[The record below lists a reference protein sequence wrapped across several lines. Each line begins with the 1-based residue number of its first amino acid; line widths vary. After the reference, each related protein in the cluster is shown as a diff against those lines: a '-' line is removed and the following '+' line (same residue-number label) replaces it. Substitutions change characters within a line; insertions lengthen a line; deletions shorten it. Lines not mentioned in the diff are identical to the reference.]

1 MNATEWKEKGNTHL
15 KNKEYTEALNCYN
28 EAAAMESSNH
38 IHFSNRSACYFN
50 MSNYLKALE
59 DAETSIKIKPD
70 YIKGYQRK
78 ASALEKLDRIEEAV
92 ETYQR
97 SLDLDPNNQ
106 QSKDAL
112 NELENSMKNPFTKN
126 YSKLFIDPRTSKYM
140 GDPQFMNLLNLAM
153 KDQKMLMELVSKDPR
168 FMDVFSVLTGID
180 LAGMSGDSMKFKKE
194 KDEKEKERKKQEEE
208 ARKKSEEERKKKEEE
223 EKYNQL
229 SEEEKQEIHAKK
241 KAEELKAIANEH
253 FKKKEWEQAM
263 KYYNE
268 AIEIYPKELTLFL
281 NRAGVNHEFK
291 QYEKVIEDCNYVVE
305 NTFDFIK
312 KGRAY
317 GRIGYAYQEMQNY
330 EAAIEAFNKS
340 LLENNDQRIKEA
352 LRGATLLKEKLRV
365 EMYINPELAEQHN
378 NKANELYKEGKF
390 PEALKEYNEAIK
402 RNPSHA
408 KYYSNRSACYTKL
421 IEFSAACKDC
431 DKALEID
438 PKYLKAYQKKA
449 TCHIMMKELHRALDT
464 YEKALKL
471 FPDDP
476 ELKNGYA
483 KAISQ
488 INNSGGNE
496 EEDKER
502 VKHAYADPEIQRL
515 LMDPRIQQL
524 FKDLQESPKA
534 ANDAIMKD
542 EFIANACK
550 RLMAAGIIKT
560 K

>member
-1 MNATEWKEKGNTHL
+1 MNATEWKEKGNNHL
-15 KNKEYTEALNCYN
+15 KNKEYSEALNCYN
-28 EAAAMESSNH
+28 EAANLEPSNH

-78 ASALEKLDRIEEAV
+78 ASALEKLDKSEEAIEV
-92 ETYQR
+92 YKKALEQ
-97 SLDLDPNNQ
+97 DPNNQ
-106 QSKDAL
+106 QCKDAL
-112 NELENSMKNPFTKN
+112 AELESANKNPFMKN
-126 YSKLFIDPRTSKYM
+126 YSKLFTDPRTSKYM
-140 GDPQFMNLLNLAM
+140 GDPQFMNLLNFAM

-180 LAGMSGDSMKFKKE
+180 LAGMSEGVSKSKKE
-194 KDEKEKERKKQEEE
+194 KEEMDKERKKQEEE
-208 ARKKSEEERKKKEEE
+208 ARKKSEEERKKNEEQ
-223 EKYNQL
+223 EKLNQM
-229 SEEEKQEIHAKK
+229 SEEEKHEFIAKQ
-241 KAEELKAIANEH
+241 KAEELKAIGNEH
-253 FKKKEWEQAM
+253 FKKKEWEQAL
-263 KYYNE
+263 KYYND
-268 AIEIYPKELTLFL
+268 AIALYPKELTLFL

-291 QYEKVIEDCNYVVE
+291 QYEKVIEDCSHVVE
-305 NTFDFIK
+305 NTFDFVK

-317 GRIGYAYQEMQNY
+317 GRMGFAYQELQNY
-330 EAAIEAFNKS
+330 DAAIEAFNKS
-340 LLENNDQRIKEA
+340 LLENNDLRIKEA
-352 LRGATLLKEKLRV
+352 LRSVIKQKEKLEAER
-365 EMYINPELAEQHN
+365 YLNPELAEEHN
-378 NKANELYKEGKF
+378 NKANELYKAGKF
-390 PEALKEYNEAIK
+390 PDALKEYNESIR
-402 RNPSHA
+402 RNPNVA

-421 IEFSAACKDC
+421 MEFSSACKDC

-438 PKYLKAYQKKA
+438 PTYLKAYQKKA
-449 TCHIMMKELHRALDT
+449 SCHILMKELHRALDT

-483 KAISQ
+483 TAISQ
-488 INNSGGNE
+488 INSSGATP
-496 EEDKER
+496 EEDQER

-524 FKDLQESPKA
+524 FKDLQENPKA

-542 EFIANACK
+542 EFIATACK
-550 RLMAAGIIKT
+550 KLMAAGIIKT